1 MTRLIG
7 RRHLRLATGRRSSGL
22 RGERGTSTIEFALG
36 ASLLFMTVVGILT
49 MMFALYSYNVVS
61 EAAREATRFAIVRG
75 SACHFGSPCT
85 PATSGDIQTYVQ
97 NLGFPG
103 SSNLLATA
111 AWSAYPAGGT
121 CKHAGCNGPG
131 DQVTVTVTDQF
142 PVVIP
147 FVPRR
152 TLNMSNT
159 AAMVISQ

>member
-1 MTRLIG
+1 MTPLIG
-7 RRHLRLATGRRSSGL
+7 RRHRRPVTGRSNSGL

-36 ASLLFMTVVGILT
+36 ASLLFMTVCGIIAIC
-49 MMFALYSYNVVS
+49 FALYTYNIAS
-61 EAAREATRFAIVRG
+61 EAAREGARFAIVRG
-75 SACHFGSPCT
+75 SACHFATAC

-103 SSNLLATA
+103 SGNILATA
-111 AWSAYPAGGT
+111 AWSAYPAGGA

-152 TLNMSNT
+152 TLSMSST

>member
-7 RRHLRLATGRRSSGL
+7 RRHRRPAIGRSNSGL

-36 ASLLFMTVVGILT
+36 ASLLFMTVVGIIA
-49 MMFALYSYNVVS
+49 MCFALYTYNIVS
-61 EAAREATRFAIVRG
+61 EAAREAARYAIVRG
-75 SACHFGSPCT
+75 SACHFATAC

-103 SSNLLATA
+103 SDNLVATA

-142 PVVIP
+142 PLVIP
-147 FVPRR
+147 FLPRR
-152 TLNMSNT
+152 TLSMSST

>member
-1 MTRLIG
+1 MTPLMG
-7 RRHLRLATGRRSSGL
+7 RRHLRLATGRSRSSL
-22 RGERGTSTIEFALG
+22 RGEQGTSTIEFALG
-36 ASLLFMTVVGILT
+36 ASLLFMTVCGIIAIC
-49 MMFALYSYNVVS
+49 FALYTYNIAS
-61 EAAREATRFAIVRG
+61 EAARAGARFAIVRG
-75 SACHFGSPCT
+75 SACTSFGTAC
-85 PATSGDIQTYVQ
+85 PATSGNIQTYVQ

-103 SSNLLATA
+103 SGHMLATA

-147 FVPRR
+147 FVPHR
-152 TLNMSNT
+152 TLSMSST

>member
-7 RRHLRLATGRRSSGL
+7 RRQFRSAAWRSGSGL

-36 ASLLFMTVVGILT
+36 ASLLFTLVCGILT
-49 MMFALYSYNVVS
+49 MCFALYTYNIVS
-61 EAAREATRFAIVRG
+61 EAAREAARFAIVRG
-75 SACHFGSPCT
+75 SACHFATAC
-85 PATSGDIQTYVQ
+85 PAATGDIQTYVS

-103 SSNLLATA
+103 SSNLTATP

-121 CKHAGCNGPG
+121 CKSPGCNGPG
-131 DQVTVTVTDQF
+131 DQVAVTVTYRF
-142 PVVIP
+142 PLVIP
-147 FVPRR
+147 FLPRR

>member
-7 RRHLRLATGRRSSGL
+7 PRHLRLATGRSSSGL

-75 SACHFGSPCT
+75 TACHFATAC
-85 PATSGDIQTYVQ
+85 PAASGDIQTYVQ
-97 NLGFPG
+97 HLGFPG
-103 SSNLLATA
+103 SSNLVATP
-111 AWSAYPAGGT
+111 AWSAYPAGGN
-121 CKHAGCNGPG
+121 CKSPGCNGPG
-131 DQVTVTVTDQF
+131 DQVAVTVTYQF

-152 TLNMSNT
+152 TLSMSNT

>member
-1 MTRLIG
+1 MTPLIG
-7 RRHLRLATGRRSSGL
+7 RHQLRPVTGRSSSVL

-36 ASLLFMTVVGILT
+36 ASLLFMTVVGIIT
-49 MMFALYSYNVVS
+49 ICFALYTYNIVS
-61 EAAREATRFAIVRG
+61 EAAKEAARYAIVRG
-75 SACHFGSPCT
+75 SACHFASAC

-103 SSNLLATA
+103 SSTLVATP
-111 AWSAYPAGGT
+111 AWSAYPAGGA

-131 DQVTVTVTDQF
+131 DQVAVTVTDQF

-147 FVPRR
+147 FLPRR
-152 TLNMSNT
+152 TLNMSST